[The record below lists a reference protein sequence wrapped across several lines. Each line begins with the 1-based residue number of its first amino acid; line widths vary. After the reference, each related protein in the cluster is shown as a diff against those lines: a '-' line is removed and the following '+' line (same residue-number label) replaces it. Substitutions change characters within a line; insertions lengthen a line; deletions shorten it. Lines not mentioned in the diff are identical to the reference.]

1 MFGAGL
7 GFDFEFRFW
16 VHEDFARSESAL
28 LPSLNER
35 VDLISSDPRM
45 RGRGV
50 LVCAVLCSSLSVRER
65 REKEKKF
72 GDGRSYVGEVI
83 G

>member
-1 MFGAGL
+1 
-7 GFDFEFRFW
+7 
-16 VHEDFARSESAL
+16 
-28 LPSLNER
+28 
-35 VDLISSDPRM
+35 VDLISLDPRM
-45 RGRGV
+45 RGRSV